1 MQESHTTLIGCAE
14 SVPARKYKITRYR
27 LKGALHISKIVQLTP
42 ELCLIKL
49 SQTDCLKHFDHFK
62 STTWNK
68 TKV

>member
-1 MQESHTTLIGCAE
+1 MQESHTSLIVWAE
-14 SVPARKYKITRYR
+14 SSLARKYKITRYP
-27 LKGALHISKIVQLTP
+27 LKGALHISEVVQLTP